1 MPASRRAAG
10 PAGRL
15 PRAPPSGP
23 GPLRALTAPC
33 RPTGADHHTVHRLP
47 GPHLLLLL
55 RVPGREGRRGRVGPR
70 GVRQLRRRPVVGCG
84 TSGSGGPPRAG
95 AADPGQRGAGR
106 HAAGPHDFTPRGWDP
121 PAQSRRCP
129 ARHTRGEDGARAR
142 PLHPHLPPP
151 ECAGLRG
158 AGAPGGSRT
167 EPGAGGRATAGVRWP
182 HYEWEPL
189 ELRGSLLIC
198 GPAWA
203 RARRG
208 PEPGRG
214 GAQACLPPRPLSLL
228 QKGAPAQLAG
238 GGGSGPWLRTGS
250 CPFCFWV
257 PTGEARPARRAL
269 DAGGVSVFS
278 KVPGKPGPHQPSSRA
293 GEGLGSDPLL
303 PPRARLCPGV
313 AGPRT
318 CVCGGAKPP
327 QGASR
332 PTTGR
337 GDASCDRLPGA
348 RRVRRRPGARGRRAV
363 AQPMSRARPRC
374 APPASPA
381 APGAVGSEAAPPRPR
396 HGGTPTPTPVQ
407 TSARRPGK
415 RPLCA

>member
-189 ELRGSLLIC
+189 ELRGALLISR
-198 GPAWA
+198 PAWA

-238 GGGSGPWLRTGS
+238 GGGAAARGCGPARARSVSGSPLVRPGRHGGLWMLVESLCFLKCPGSQGRTSPALGLGKASAPTPCSLPVHACALGWQARERVCGGGLSPRREPAGPRRAEGTRPVTGCLEPGGFAGGREHVGEGPWL
-250 CPFCFWV
+250 
-257 PTGEARPARRAL
+257 
-269 DAGGVSVFS
+269 
-278 KVPGKPGPHQPSSRA
+278 SR
-293 GEGLGSDPLL
+293 
-303 PPRARLCPGV
+303 
-313 AGPRT
+313 
-318 CVCGGAKPP
+318 
-327 QGASR
+327 
-332 PTTGR
+332 
-337 GDASCDRLPGA
+337 
-348 RRVRRRPGARGRRAV
+348 
-363 AQPMSRARPRC
+363 
-374 APPASPA
+374 
-381 APGAVGSEAAPPRPR
+381 
-396 HGGTPTPTPVQ
+396 
-407 TSARRPGK
+407 
-415 RPLCA
+415 